1 MEAYV
6 FKTSEPG
13 KITIKGYLLV
23 LEPMVTLPDP
33 NDAIFM
39 VPLPSSDQ
47 GGASSIPSFTV
58 GEVPQAE
65 VDERT
70 GDFVFANLEP
80 GQYAIVV
87 LTTGGAQIPARFNEN
102 GNLAIIKLKDTDR
115 DHTIELDNL
124 RLP

>member
-1 MEAYV
+1 
-6 FKTSEPG
+6 
-13 KITIKGYLLV
+13 
-23 LEPMVTLPDP
+23 VTLPDP

-39 VPLPSSDQ
+39 VPIPGSDQ

-70 GDFVFANLEP
+70 GDFVFTNLDP

-87 LTTGGAQIPARFNEN
+87 LTTGRAQIPTRFNKN
-102 GNLAIIKLKDTDR
+102 GNLAIINLQETDR
-115 DHTIELDNL
+115 DHTIELENL
-124 RLP
+124 CLP